1 MKRTF
6 FVIQNSADP
15 NIFYKEKR
23 GSWTTNHGH
32 AATLVETTFKDAKKF
47 KSIKEIHNS
56 LEKYFNNKLKGHIS
70 DLSSGFKI
78 IRHTEEVIVS
88 SKEEALTDETSAL
101 INDVVSVSKMVKDTH
116 YSTIELF
123 NKIRKDPNLSEYKYI
138 LSTPYDR
145 LSTSQLMVLFESH
158 ELNPIKYK
166 GNFAFDKEEYWT
178 AAKLLCDVPFKSFNL
193 TE

>member
-1 MKRTF
+1 MLFRC
-6 FVIQNSADP
+6 
-15 NIFYKEKR
+15 
-23 GSWTTNHGH
+23 
-32 AATLVETTFKDAKKF
+32 
-47 KSIKEIHNS
+47 
-56 LEKYFNNKLKGHIS
+56 IS
-70 DLSSGFKI
+70 DLSSRVKI

-88 SKEEALTDETSAL
+88 SEEETLTDETSAL

-166 GNFAFDKEEYWT
+166 EIGRAH
-178 AAKLLCDVPFKSFNL
+178 V
-193 TE
+193 